1 LYKAE
6 LVGLSGP
13 WDGVDDVEAATAEW
27 VGWFNH
33 ERLHSMLDY
42 QTPAEVETAY
52 WDARPAADTVAT
64 AA

>member
-1 LYKAE
+1 
-6 LVGLSGP
+6 VG
-13 WDGVDDVEAATAEW
+13 DVEAATAEW

-42 QTPAEVETAY
+42 QTPAEVEAAY
-52 WDARPAADTVAT
+52 WDARSAADTVAT